1 MDGNDAEKKEWMK
14 SLLNLHAGEVRE
26 TYGEWKMVPAPL
38 PESWAWYNSQ
48 YPEIDDHL
56 AINSFLMRCSEE
68 SKHYR
73 RASWG
78 FTLAR
83 LMEKFGEKYTM
94 EAIYEFF
101 VALPIMVTKKLR
113 GSKRATW

>member
-1 MDGNDAEKKEWMK
+1 M
-14 SLLNLHAGEVRE
+14 LNLHAGEVRE
-26 TYGEWKMVPAPL
+26 TYGEWQMILAPL
-38 PESWAWYNSQ
+38 PESRALYNSQ
-48 YPEIDDHL
+48 YPEIDDHP
-56 AINSFLMRCSEE
+56 AINCFLMRRSEE

-94 EAIYEFF
+94 EAIYDFI
-101 VALPIMVTKKLR
+101 VTLPIMVGKKSR
-113 GSKRATW
+113 GSKRVTR